1 MQEENSI
8 PSFRKK
14 IVLSLLGFI
23 VFYAI
28 SLVFWLNVQDYYGR
42 GILTIAS
49 HVSAKVKN
57 VDFETIVTRKD
68 GTQGAR
74 FYISRKGKG
83 ATIIFKFDVSQFT
96 YNVPLTFGI
105 MAALSLFI
113 SRHVKAY
120 AESLIMLFT
129 IHLFYV
135 FTSEA
140 GRITYILAQNRLE
153 AVSEFGQFVWQYAWG
168 FLDAMVIRFEPF
180 LIGFYLIVRFSSF
193 SFIRRRERG

>member
-1 MQEENSI
+1 MQEKNSVL
-8 PSFRKK
+8 SFRKK
-14 IVLSLLGFI
+14 IVLSILGFI

-28 SLVFWLNVQDYYGR
+28 SLVFWLNVQDFYGR
-42 GILTIAS
+42 GILTMAS
-49 HVSAKVKN
+49 HLSAKVKN

-96 YNVPLTFGI
+96 YNAPLTFGI

-113 SRHVKAY
+113 SRHVRAY
-120 AESLIMLFT
+120 AESVIMLFA
-129 IHLFYV
+129 IHFFYV

-140 GRITYILAQNRLE
+140 GRITYILARNRLE
-153 AVSEFGQFVWQYAWG
+153 GASELGQFVWQYAWG
-168 FLDAMVIRFEPF
+168 FLDAMCIRFEPF
-180 LIGFYLIVRFSSF
+180 LIGFYLIVRFSPF
-193 SFIRRRERG
+193 SFIRRKEKE